1 MPTQLVDR
9 GAQCEANVTSM
20 LQNGIMMRRVTLT
33 SSRDA
38 PLRFRPIDD
47 TALNSE
53 RPLRLGSQDLIRLA
67 EFAMNNGFM
76 VVRFEISD
84 AYLTALDEQESSLI
98 SSDLKTI
105 LGDFGGRELIAAMHD
120 EFDGLY
126 IVGVELKSIET
137 HRRATIRRDGYLDS
151 STPEEAENLLTTAW
165 EALELQ

>member
-1 MPTQLVDR
+1 
-9 GAQCEANVTSM
+9 M

-38 PLRFRPIDD
+38 PLRFRPLDEA
-47 TALNSE
+47 ALSSE
-53 RPLRLGSQDLIRLA
+53 RSLRLGSQDLIRLSA
-67 EFAMNNGFM
+67 FAVNHGFL

-98 SSDLKTI
+98 SSDLRTI
-105 LGDFGGRELIAAMHD
+105 LQDFGGRELVAAMHE

-126 IVGVELKSIET
+126 IVGVELKSTET
-137 HRRATIRRDGYLDS
+137 HRRVTIRRDGFLDS

-165 EALELQ
+165 KALELQ